1 MPKKEEDEQESESI
15 ETEEIEYEEVKF
27 GYAASIVFLI
37 FIALVIY
44 VSWEK

>member
-1 MPKKEEDEQESESI
+1 MPNKEPNKE

-37 FIALVIY
+37 FIAFVIY
-44 VSWEK
+44 VSRGK